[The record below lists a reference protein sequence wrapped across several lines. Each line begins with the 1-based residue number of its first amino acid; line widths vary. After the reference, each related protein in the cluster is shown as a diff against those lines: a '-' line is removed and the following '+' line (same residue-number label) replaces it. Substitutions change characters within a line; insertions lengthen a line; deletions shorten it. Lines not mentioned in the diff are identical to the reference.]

1 MNRDIRKIMLVVMPY
16 EGEVTDQVT
25 PKFFKNSAVK
35 YMPLGVLSLAASI
48 PQDYEVEVL
57 DAASKGL
64 SLGETLQKI
73 GDYQPDILGL
83 SVVTYRAWS
92 MVQILK
98 LADVSIKVVGG
109 PHTTVNHNYIIE
121 QGADA
126 VFVGDAE
133 ISFVE
138 WLEAG
143 CPSGIFRSRPISLNN
158 IPFPAREKMNLADYE
173 ITINEDMLFN
183 AGKLRLPMYSSKGCP
198 LKCIYCDVQQKFFNF
213 KSPER
218 CVEEF
223 ERLIDIGATSIH
235 ILDDAFNIRKE
246 RVSKLSRLIV
256 DRDIHIDW
264 SARGTVEIR
273 ESVIVDLAAAGCKR
287 LHVGIEHLDDK
298 VLEYFRK
305 SCRLKHIEKFSE
317 LCSQYGIS
325 ILGYFILGA
334 PNETESYRRNLPR
347 MIDELNIRLPFF
359 NVLSPLAETP
369 FYSQLLKD
377 GVFDTDHWD
386 NFSREPVK
394 GFRIPTHRDPKEEE
408 MLNATMDEYVRY
420 FRNKG
425 MVDFVA

>member
-1 MNRDIRKIMLVVMPY
+1 MLVVMPY

-25 PKFFKNSAVK
+25 SKFFKNSAIR

-57 DAASKGL
+57 DAASRNL
-64 SLGETLQKI
+64 SLSETLSEI
-73 GDYQPDILGL
+73 SEYQPDVLGL

-98 LADVSIKVVGG
+98 LADVPIKTVGG
-109 PHTTVNHNYIIE
+109 PHTTVNHDYIIN

-138 WLEAG
+138 WLDSG
-143 CPSGIFRSRPISLNN
+143 CPKGIYKSDPIPLDDL
-158 IPFPAREKMNLADYE
+158 PFPARHKMTLSDYE
-173 ITINEDMLFN
+173 ITVNNDMLFN

-198 LKCIYCDVQQKFFNF
+198 LKCVYCDVQQKTFNF

-223 ERLIDIGATSIH
+223 HELIGMGVTSIH

-246 RVSKLSRLIV
+246 RVSQLSKLIV
-256 DRDIHIDW
+256 NNNIEVDW

-273 ESVIVDLAAAGCKR
+273 ESVIADLSAAGCKR

-298 VLEYFRK
+298 VLQYFRK
-305 SCRLKHIEKFSE
+305 ACRLKHIEKFCE
-317 LCSQYGIS
+317 LCDKYGIA

-334 PNETESYRRNLPR
+334 PHETQNYRNNLPS
-347 MIDELNIRLPFF
+347 MIDNLNIRLPFF
-359 NVLSPLAETP
+359 NILSPLAETP
-369 FYSQLLKD
+369 FYQQLLAD
-377 GVFDTDHWD
+377 GTYKEDHWD
-386 NFSREPVK
+386 NFSKVPVK
-394 GFRIPTHRDPKEEE
+394 DFRIPSHRDPAEEE
-408 MLNATMDEYVRY
+408 DLYATVDTYIDY
-420 FRNKG
+420 FREKG
-425 MVDFVA
+425 MVDFVS